1 MDQRGPAESWAGAG
15 ADLGR
20 ITIGDYALLQIT
32 ALYGPLKLTAIATDN
47 QCMLQSHVSA
57 TTYGPIGNCFM
68 INSLMPLLP
77 MKCQA

>member
-32 ALYGPLKLTAIATDN
+32 ALYGPLKLTTIATDN
-47 QCMLQSHVSA
+47 QCMLQSVCLYVCSFYAACVLVQPFHH
-57 TTYGPIGNCFM
+57 PIGNK
-68 INSLMPLLP
+68 NL
-77 MKCQA
+77 